1 MLTDIY
7 VCKSLYSCTNIYN
20 WLELS
25 KGIYTKCKTCWYFI
39 YFYIRLNPYGKKC
52 FVKYIGVKS
61 KHQEKRRTSELLLR
75 AATAN
80 NKNNFGVPPPKP
92 VRRPGKNLMKTN
104 RRNENEQ
111 TGYKKTRIIPV

>member
-1 MLTDIY
+1 M
-7 VCKSLYSCTNIYN
+7 VFAKPKHR
-20 WLELS
+20 LE
-25 KGIYTKCKTCWYFI
+25 KHA
-39 YFYIRLNPYGKKC
+39 KC

-92 VRRPGKNLMKTN
+92 VRRPGKNLMETD
-104 RRNENEQ
+104 RS
-111 TGYKKTRIIPV
+111 GYKKTRIIPV